1 VQRAPRA
8 GSERGSQN
16 FYALPLPASDRFRR
30 VVALGAAVAALA
42 VAASPGSA
50 AASPSGE
57 CREVA
62 CTGSAGVGRT
72 AVTWT
77 SPQVFYPNNEEVFA
91 APVVGTL
98 TLSEVRVYGPALC
111 RHRFVGASMTVV
123 IKACGAQT
131 PLRVRAWRRKP
142 GTRSLAITYAARP
155 ILGDPGPAPA
165 AAPPPAGT
173 IFDELR
179 QITGLLLG

>member
-42 VAASPGSA
+42 VASPGSA
-50 AASPSGE
+50 AASPAGE

-62 CTGSAGVGRT
+62 CSGSAGVGR
-72 AVTWT
+72 APVTWT

-123 IKACGAQT
+123 IKACGAET
-131 PLRVRAWRRKP
+131 PLRVRAWRRKA
-142 GTRSLAITYAARP
+142 GTRSVRINYAARP
-155 ILGDPGPAPA
+155 ILGDPAPAPA
-165 AAPPPAGT
+165 PAPASAGT